1 MSRIRIMHVLDQLG
15 VAGTEGV
22 VINVVN
28 RLDPTWF
35 EPLICCLRRA
45 RPLSR
50 VRLGERIPLFELH
63 RRAGLDLR
71 LILTLARLFRC
82 ERVDVVHS
90 HNWSTYV
97 YAVAAARLARVPVVI
112 HGEHGRETQAPE
124 RAWKRRAVQ
133 RALAPAV
140 DRFVA
145 VSRDIQ
151 RHLTAEWGL
160 DESRTQY
167 LANGVD
173 LTRFGRPVDYAAVRS
188 ELGLQPGDRVVGTVG
203 GIRPVKDHET
213 LVRAFARVRHARAGI
228 KLMLVGHDADGALR
242 RRVETEGAAWGLTPG
257 DVLFLGVRHDVPA
270 LLGLMDVYVNSSLFE
285 GTSNGILEAMACCKP
300 VVATAVGGNVDLIA
314 EGENGYLVPPGEPE
328 AIADRIGR
336 LLDDPHRAAQM
347 GRSGRERV
355 ERAHDFDA
363 MVAEHASLY
372 EELTARARIRWRPR
386 DQAKVAVAVLCR
398 ASGLPAARERAGG
411 RVLSIL
417 SYHRVLPLHEKL
429 RTPCQGMIVA
439 KDVFERQ
446 IAALARDYR
455 VLTLDETLR
464 HIRERIAFPPR
475 AVLVT
480 FDDGYGDNY
489 RHAFPILRRYGV
501 PATFFLTTGPID
513 SGRWLWWDEVD
524 WAVRALGDR
533 LSREH
538 CDPAI
543 YPDRITAVLQNAAD
557 GSAGIDRLVAALNG
571 LSVASREAVVTDLR
585 VRALRE
591 AAAPV
596 HRLMLTWDEVRD
608 MVRGGMSLGAHTINH
623 VFLDAIDE
631 PDGLAEIGGSL
642 DRIAAE
648 TGVRPTAFAYPK
660 GRTHERIRSWLT
672 RCGVEMAVTTD
683 AGMNRLDADPLALK
697 RRDGGYLAVGDR
709 FVTSQM
715 ETEMAGLWDRVRD
728 KNLPRLK
735 SFTFGSKASARINSI
750 DPLNDLNLPA
760 L

>member
-28 RLDPTWF
+28 GLDPTRF

-50 VRLGERIPLFELH
+50 FRLSERIPVFELH
-63 RRAGLDLR
+63 RRPRLDLR
-71 LILTLARLFRC
+71 LILKLARLLRR

-97 YAVAAARLARVPVVI
+97 YAVVAARLARVPVVI
-112 HGEHGRETQAPE
+112 HGEHGRETQSPE
-124 RAWKRRAVQ
+124 RAWKRRVVQ

-167 LANGVD
+167 LSNGVD
-173 LTRFGRPVDYAAVRS
+173 LTRFGRPVDHAAVRS

-213 LVRAFARVRHARAGI
+213 LVRAFARVRQARAGV
-228 KLMLVGHDADGALR
+228 KLMLVGHDADGDLR
-242 RRVETEGAAWGLTPG
+242 RRVETEGATWGLTPG
-257 DVLFLGVRHDVPA
+257 DVLFLGARHDVPE

-285 GTSNGILEAMACCKP
+285 GTSNGLLEAMACRKP
-300 VVATAVGGNVDLIA
+300 VVATAVGGNVDLIT
-314 EGENGYLVPPGEPE
+314 EGENGYLVPSSEPE
-328 AIADRIGR
+328 AMADRIGR
-336 LLDDPHRAAQM
+336 LLDDPDRAAHM
-347 GRSGRERV
+347 GRRGRERV
-355 ERAHDFDA
+355 ERSHDFDA

-372 EELTARARIRWRPR
+372 EELTARARLRWRPR
-386 DQAKVAVAVLCR
+386 DRAKVAVTVLCR
-398 ASGLPAARERAGG
+398 ALGLPAARERAGG

-464 HIRERIAFPPR
+464 HVRERIAFPPR
-475 AVLVT
+475 AVLIT

-513 SGRWLWWDEVD
+513 SGRRLWWDEVD
-524 WAVRALGDR
+524 WAVRALGER
-533 LSREH
+533 LSGDEV
-538 CDPAI
+538 DGAV
-543 YPDRITAVLQNAAD
+543 YPDRITAALRDAGRTLD
-557 GSAGIDRLVAALNG
+557 GTVGIDRLVTALNG
-571 LSVASREAVVTDLR
+571 LSVAAREAVVTDLR

-591 AAAPV
+591 TAAPAE
-596 HRLMLTWDEVRD
+596 RLMLTWDQVRE

-631 PDGLAEIGGSL
+631 PEGLAEIGGSL

-648 TGVRPTAFAYPK
+648 TGVRPVAFAYPK

-683 AGMNRLDADPLALK
+683 AGVNRLDTDPLAFK

-709 FVTSQM
+709 FVASQM
-715 ETEMAGLWDRVRD
+715 QTEMVGLWDRVRD
-728 KNLPRLK
+728 THVPRFT
-735 SFTFGSKASARINSI
+735 SFESLTFRSKASARINSVE
-750 DPLNDLNLPA
+750 PLNS
-760 L
+760 